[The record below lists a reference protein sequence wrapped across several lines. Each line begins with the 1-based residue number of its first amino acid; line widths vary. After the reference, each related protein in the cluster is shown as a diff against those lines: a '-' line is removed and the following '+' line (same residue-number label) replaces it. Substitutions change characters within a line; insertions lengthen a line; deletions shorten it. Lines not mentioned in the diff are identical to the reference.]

1 MRRTGITAALLALAF
16 VAAACGDD
24 DDAATTTVAGEAAT
38 TVDAA
43 ATTIAAGTD
52 GGAGACAID
61 QLALKAPGTLTVATG
76 ESVFPPWMVDD
87 DPTNQQGFESA
98 LVYALAGQMGF
109 TSDQVVWVRTGFDE
123 AVAPGPK
130 DFDFNVQQYSITA
143 DRDEVVDLS
152 DGYYTVEQALV
163 AAADADI
170 ASATSLAELKD
181 AQLGAAVGTTS
192 LAYIDTVIQPDSDAL
207 VFDDNAAAKS
217 SFDAGQ
223 VDGIV
228 FDLPTAYY
236 ITDIEIPEAS
246 IVGVLPRVGEAEEL
260 GLLFE
265 DGNPLVACVNEALAA
280 IKADGGLEAIEEEW
294 LSQGGGIPTLTE

>member
-1 MRRTGITAALLALAF
+1 MRRTAFTAVLLGIAF

-24 DDAATTTVAGEAAT
+24 DDDAATPASSTQT
-38 TVDAA
+38 TVDAG
-43 ATTIAAGTD
+43 ATTAAASTGAD
-52 GGAGACAID
+52 AGGCAVD
-61 QLALKAPGTLTVATG
+61 QLALKTPGTLTVATG
-76 ESVFPPWMVDD
+76 EPVFPPWMVDD

-109 TSDQVVWVRTGFDE
+109 TADQVVWVRTGFDE
-123 AVAPGPK
+123 AIAPGPK
-130 DFDFNVQQYSITA
+130 DFDFNVQQYSISP
-143 DRDEVVDLS
+143 DRDEVVDFS
-152 DGYYTVEQALV
+152 DGYYTVEQALI

-170 ASATSLAELKD
+170 ASAASLAELKD

-192 LAYIDTVIQPDSDAL
+192 LEYIDTVIQPDSDAL

-228 FDLPTAYY
+228 FDLPTAYF
-236 ITDIEIPEAS
+236 ITAVEIPEAS
-246 IVGVLPRVGEAEEL
+246 IVGVLPRVGDAEEL

-280 IKADGGLEAIEEEW
+280 IKADGSLDAIEELW
-294 LSQGGGIPTLTE
+294 LSQGGDIPTLTE